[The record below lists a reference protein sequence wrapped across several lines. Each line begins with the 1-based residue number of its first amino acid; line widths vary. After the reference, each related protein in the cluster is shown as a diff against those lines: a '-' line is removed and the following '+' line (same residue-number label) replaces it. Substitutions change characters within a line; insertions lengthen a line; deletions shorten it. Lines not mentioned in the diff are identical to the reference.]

1 VSIYYIVSIYSID
14 IYDIL
19 CTPPLYTTIY
29 DTYSGGIYLLYYY
42 FTSTLLLLYYYV
54 YRHYILRYAI
64 LYMLLYV
71 ILYIGAADGD
81 LAEREHCAATG
92 MLVFVGLF

>member
-1 VSIYYIVSIYSID
+1 MSIYYIVSIYSID
-14 IYDIL
+14 TYMTYYVHRHCIL
-19 CTPPLYTTIY
+19 LYTILIVVVY
-29 DTYSGGIYLLYYY
+29 IY
-42 FTSTLLLLYYYV
+42 FTTTLLLLYYYV